1 MNENTP
7 RKRERE
13 KKRDMLHTIRSI
25 HIHKAHTNLFFVLSF
40 DYKRARVS
48 HLSLIQNIFYDAS
61 IYVYNT
67 YMYLMMIIIYIYTP
81 HKHTYT
87 SYFISSFLFLFYIS
101 RFNIYSRFFIYF
113 DLMRRSTRSCS
124 LENKIKL

>member
-1 MNENTP
+1 
-7 RKRERE
+7 
-13 KKRDMLHTIRSI
+13 MLHTIRSI
-25 HIHKAHTNLFFVLSF
+25 HIHKAHTNLFFSFSRSIINARAYLSF
-40 DYKRARVS
+40 S
-48 HLSLIQNIFYDAS
+48 LFFSLIQNIFYDAS

-67 YMYLMMIIIYIYTP
+67 YMYLMMIIISYT
-81 HKHTYT
+81 HIHTTQTHTYT

-101 RFNIYSRFFIYF
+101 RFIYSRFFIYF